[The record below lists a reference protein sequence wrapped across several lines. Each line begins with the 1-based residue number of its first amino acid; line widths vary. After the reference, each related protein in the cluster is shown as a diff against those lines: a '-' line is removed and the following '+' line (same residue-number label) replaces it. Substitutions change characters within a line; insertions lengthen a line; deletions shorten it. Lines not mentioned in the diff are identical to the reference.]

1 MIYTNVPA
9 HQIFKNIKSKV
20 CNIYTESNF
29 GLVIFLCDYLHL
41 QTTFSDKLTLD
52 SLWSSYV
59 LYKRAQGACQ
69 EPSYIIE
76 YHHDSALQQISRT

>member
-20 CNIYTESNF
+20 CNNLHRIKFWLSNIS
-29 GLVIFLCDYLHL
+29 LEYLHL
-41 QTTFSDKLTLD
+41 QTFSDKLTLD
-52 SLWSSYV
+52 SLWSSCF

-76 YHHDSALQQISRT
+76 YHHDSALQKISRT